1 LSRKSSGSHRQ
12 GISSVGVS
20 DVAVSENLSVANLS
34 AREAARAVRTKKSRR
49 REAGTDV
56 GQLLRSAYRQTV
68 EEAVPDDLMD
78 LLNRLE

>member
-1 LSRKSSGSHRQ
+1 MSRRISGSHRQ
-12 GISSVGVS
+12 GISSVGAS
-20 DVAVSENLSVANLS
+20 DVAVAKIVPETDQPASEATSPVK
-34 AREAARAVRTKKSRR
+34 VGRTRR
-49 REAGTDV
+49 RAAGTDI

>member
-1 LSRKSSGSHRQ
+1 MSRKISGSHGQ
-12 GISSVGVS
+12 GISSVGAS
-20 DVAVSENLSVANLS
+20 DVAVAKIGPEVDQSASEGVSPIKVG
-34 AREAARAVRTKKSRR
+34 RTRR
-49 REAGTDV
+49 RAAGTDV